1 MYVFKEKISRLLNSP
16 GSQAFF
22 KNTLSTGDIRVTIAL
37 IIIWTGYL
45 SQLPGDGVLGGLAGT
60 MMLPGIGTI
69 IGTVIYA
76 ILSGGASFL
85 TALPAA
91 LWWWG
96 KIEALQNLPII

>member
-1 MYVFKEKISRLLNSP
+1 
-16 GSQAFF
+16 
-22 KNTLSTGDIRVTIAL
+22 
-37 IIIWTGYL
+37 
-45 SQLPGDGVLGGLAGT
+45 
-60 MMLPGIGTI
+60 MLPGIGTI